1 MQFFSKTNINF
12 VGQRKF
18 FFLMSMVIIIVGLAA
33 TLILKPELGID
44 FSGGTEVAVD
54 FHKPVK
60 TEQIR
65 TVIEQA
71 GFKGSEIKSYGE
83 DNQFLIRIKQ
93 TAEADKIIDETLRA
107 KFPGYNIEVL
117 KVDQIGPK
125 IGKELGLQAVLAVL
139 LSVVAILLYIA
150 FRFEFVFGLGAV
162 VALIHDVLVTFSI
175 IVVTHHLGLIDLEIN
190 QSIVAGMLTVVGY
203 SINDTVIIF
212 DRIRE
217 NRERFKGYDFIKMT
231 NQSIN
236 ETLSRTVNTVTT
248 TLLVL
253 ITIVAMGGPVLQGF
267 AFTMTVGIITG
278 TYSSIYI
285 ASSFVIWFM
294 KKVKK
299 QDLKDFVG
307 KESDTSEGLA
317 KA

>member
-18 FFLMSMVIIIVGLAA
+18 FFLMSLTIIIVGLAA
-33 TLILKPELGID
+33 TFILKPELGID
-44 FSGGTEVAVD
+44 FTGGTEIAVD
-54 FHKPVK
+54 FKKAIK
-60 TEQIR
+60 TEAIR
-65 TVIEQA
+65 DAFEKS

-93 TAEADKIIDETLRA
+93 TAEAEKIINNTLRA
-107 KFPGYNIEVL
+107 NFPNYTIEVL

-162 VALIHDVLVTFSI
+162 VALIHDVLVTFTL

-236 ETLSRTVNTVTT
+236 ETFSRTVNTVTT

-267 AFTMTVGIITG
+267 AFTMTIGIITG

-299 QDLKDFVG
+299 QEMKDFVG